1 MNNSRIKSIIESV
14 LFISGAPISIKKI
27 SKIIKVKNSEIEK
40 AIAELS
46 NDYKKENRGFCI
58 LKKEDKIQ
66 LVSAPSNS
74 EYIEKFTKSNLQ
86 EDLSPASL
94 ETLSVIAYRG
104 PITRF
109 NIEEIR
115 GVNSS
120 FILRNLL
127 IRGLIE
133 RIENPNDARSYLY
146 KISFDFLK
154 KLGIEKIEDL
164 PDYEELKFVDSK

>member
-1 MNNSRIKSIIESV
+1 MDQSKLKSIIESV
-14 LFISGAPISIKKI
+14 LFVSGAPISIKKI

-40 AIAELS
+40 AVEALS
-46 NDYKKENRGFCI
+46 DNYKEENRGICI
-58 LKKEDKIQ
+58 LRKEDKIQ
-66 LVSAPSNS
+66 LVSTPSNS
-74 EYIEKFTKSNLQ
+74 EYVGKFTKSNLQ

-94 ETLSVIAYRG
+94 ETLAVVSYRG

-109 NIEEIR
+109 GIEEIR

-133 RIENPNDARSYLY
+133 RTENPNDTRSYLY

-164 PDYEELKFVDSK
+164 PDYEELKLSNS